1 VYAHIS
7 YLHTARPP
15 SFSHTPVK
23 AALHLFLLF
32 LITPILSSGQNDSLL
47 KIVNAAK
54 SDTTKFRLCNE
65 FSVKL
70 SASDNKSSIYFAN
83 EAQKIA
89 VKRKDKQGQAVAM
102 NNLAFGLY
110 YSGESDSAITMMNQS
125 IGLSRSVGDSTNVLS
140 ALNRLG
146 FFYREKG
153 EYAQS
158 LIAYNQSLASNIGEK
173 NKSEAANSYLNIGV
187 IYYDQHNLKD
197 ALRYQEQG
205 LKLYLETGEE
215 ARIANC
221 LARIGNTHLESK
233 DTVSAMDYY
242 KRSLEMFTK
251 ADNPRGIAV
260 CLNNIAN
267 IYKDKND
274 IPKALDY
281 YERALAI
288 REKIGDKNGVSLIC
302 NNIGVLYL
310 STKEYDK
317 AIVYFERALNIAIPL
332 EYYEQIKANSLG
344 LSQAYERLGDHE
356 TALTYYKKYYDANDS
371 IFNEKNSAQINTLNT
386 KFDTERKQKA
396 YESLTKEN
404 DLQVR
409 RNIFMA
415 AALGLLLILVVVVWR
430 NARIS
435 KRANV
440 LLQQQKN
447 EISSQKKIVEEQHRD
462 IVDSINY
469 AKRIQRAVLPTQ
481 QEIHELFPKSFVFFR
496 PRDIVSGD
504 FWWIGKSGKIKILAV
519 ADCTGHGVPGA
530 FMSLI
535 GNTALNEVVK
545 EKHITDPGE
554 ILYRLSQNIVT
565 ALKQGQREIDNT
577 QSSMKSV
584 KDGMDIS
591 LCALD
596 EENGVL
602 KFAGANNPVYYVQNG
617 MMKEIKGNRQP
628 VGIFEG
634 ELKPFTVH
642 SIPLKGLEALYI
654 FSDGYADQFG
664 GPQGKKFKY
673 SRLQE
678 LLYKLYK
685 KDPQQQEKELSENFD
700 TWRGNLDQVDDV
712 LIAGIVFGG

>member
-1 VYAHIS
+1 
-7 YLHTARPP
+7 L
-15 SFSHTPVK
+15 K
-23 AALHLFLLF
+23 AAPHLFLLVFF
-32 LITPILSSGQNDSLL
+32 LPVFAFGQNDSLL
-47 KIVNAAK
+47 NIIRNTK
-54 SDTTKFRLCNE
+54 SDTAKFRLCNE
-65 FSVKL
+65 YSVKL

-89 VKRKDKQGQAVAM
+89 VKRNDKLGQAVAM

-110 YSGESDSAITMMNQS
+110 YSGESDSAIVLLNQS
-125 IGLSRSVGDSTNVLS
+125 IQISRSVGDSANVLS

-146 FFYREKG
+146 FTYREKG
-153 EYAQS
+153 EYALA

-197 ALRYQEQG
+197 ALRYQEMG

-221 LARIGNTHLESK
+221 LARIGNTHLEGK
-233 DTVSAMDYY
+233 DTLEAMDYY

-251 ADNPRGIAV
+251 ANNPRGIAV

-267 IYKDKND
+267 IYKEKKDA
-274 IPKALDY
+274 PKALDY
-281 YERALAI
+281 YGRALAI
-288 REKIGDKNGVSLIC
+288 REKIGDKNGISLIC
-302 NNIGVLYL
+302 NNVGELYL
-310 STKEYDK
+310 SLEEYDK
-317 AIVYFERALNIAIPL
+317 AILYFTRALDIALALDYL
-332 EYYEQIKANSLG
+332 EQVKANSLG
-344 LSQAYERLGDHE
+344 LSKSYEGLGDNQ
-356 TALTYYKKYYDANDS
+356 TALAYYKKYYDANDS
-371 IFNEKNSAQINTLNT
+371 IFNEKNSEQINILNT

-415 AALGLLLILVVVVWR
+415 AALGLLFVLVIVVWR
-430 NARIS
+430 NARRS
-435 KRANV
+435 KQANV

-447 EISSQKKIVEEQHRD
+447 EISLQKKIVEEQHRD

-554 ILYRLSQNIVT
+554 ILYRLSQNIVA
-565 ALKQGQREIDNT
+565 ALKQGQKEIDST
-577 QSSMKSV
+577 QSYSMKGV

-602 KFAGANNPVYYVQNG
+602 KFAGANNPIYYVQDG
-617 MMKEIKGNRQP
+617 VMKEIKGNRQP

-642 SIPLKGLEALYI
+642 TIPLKGLEAFYL

-664 GPQGKKFKY
+664 GPQGKKFKH

-678 LLYKLYK
+678 LLFKMNK
-685 KDPQQQEKELSENFD
+685 KDPRQQQNELSENFD
-700 TWRGNLDQVDDV
+700 AWRSNLDQVDDV
-712 LIAGIVFGG
+712 LIAGVIF

>member
-1 VYAHIS
+1 
-7 YLHTARPP
+7 
-15 SFSHTPVK
+15 VK
-23 AALHLFLLF
+23 AALHFFLLSF
-32 LITPILSSGQNDSLL
+32 LLPVIASGQNDSLL
-47 KIVNAAK
+47 KIINATK

-89 VKRKDKQGQAVAM
+89 IKRNDARGQVVAM

-110 YSGESDSAITMMNQS
+110 YSGESDSAIVLLNQS
-125 IGLSRSVGDSTNVLS
+125 IQLSRSVGDSANILS

-146 FFYREKG
+146 FAYREKG
-153 EYAQS
+153 EYAQA

-221 LARIGNTHLESK
+221 LARIGNTYLESK

-260 CLNNIAN
+260 CLNNLAN
-267 IYKDKND
+267 IYKNKKDV
-274 IPKALDY
+274 PKALDY

-302 NNIGVLYL
+302 NNVGELFL
-310 STKEYDK
+310 EQKEYDK
-317 AIVYFERALNIAIPL
+317 AILYFERALNIAIPL

-344 LSQAYERLGDHE
+344 LSQAYEGLGNTE
-356 TALTYYKKYYDANDS
+356 TALAYYKKYYDANDS
-371 IFNEKNSAQINTLNT
+371 IFNEKNSEQINTLNT

-409 RNIFMA
+409 RNVFMA
-415 AALGLLLILVVVVWR
+415 AALGLLLILVIVVWR

-545 EKHITDPGE
+545 EKHMTDPGE
-554 ILYRLSQNIVT
+554 ILYHLSENIVT
-565 ALKQGQREIDNT
+565 ALKQGQREIDSS
-577 QSSMKSV
+577 QFSMKGV

-642 SIPLKGLEALYI
+642 SIPLEGLEALYI

-664 GPQGKKFKY
+664 GPQGKKFKA

-678 LLYKLYK
+678 LLYKIYK
-685 KDPQQQEKELSENFD
+685 KDPQQQQNEIAETFD
-700 TWRGNLDQVDDV
+700 AWKSNLDQVDDV
-712 LIAGIVFGG
+712 LIAGIVFGD

>member
-1 VYAHIS
+1 M
-7 YLHTARPP
+7 
-15 SFSHTPVK
+15 K
-23 AALHLFLLF
+23 AASRFFLLTF
-32 LITPILSSGQNDSLL
+32 FIPVFAFGQNDSLL
-47 KIVNAAK
+47 NIIRNTK
-54 SDTTKFRLCNE
+54 SDTAKFRLCNE
-65 FSVKL
+65 YSVRL
-70 SASDNKSSIYFAN
+70 SSSDNKSAIYFAN

-89 VKRKDKQGQAVAM
+89 VKRNDKRGQAEAM
-102 NNLAFGLY
+102 NNLAFGLF
-110 YSGESDSAITMMNQS
+110 YSGENDSAIKIYNES
-125 IGLSRSVGDSTNVLS
+125 IQLSRLAGDSTNVLA

-146 FFYREKG
+146 FTYREKG
-153 EYAQS
+153 EYALA

-187 IYYDQHNLKD
+187 IYYDQNNLKD
-197 ALRYQEQG
+197 ALRYQEMG

-215 ARIANC
+215 ARIANS
-221 LARIGNTHLESK
+221 LARIGNTHLEGK
-233 DTVSAMDYY
+233 DTLAAMDYY

-267 IYKDKND
+267 IYKEKKDV
-274 IPKALDY
+274 PKALDY

-288 REKIGDKNGVSLIC
+288 REKIGDKNGISLIC
-302 NNIGVLYL
+302 NNMGVLYL
-310 STKEYDK
+310 SLKEYDK
-317 AIVYFERALNIAIPL
+317 AIVYFDRGLKIAITL
-332 EYYEQIKANSLG
+332 EYQEQIKANNLG
-344 LSQAYERLGDHE
+344 LSQSYEGLGDHE
-356 TALTYYKKYYDANDS
+356 TALAYYKKYYDANDS
-371 IFNEKNSAQINTLNT
+371 IFNEKNSEQINILNT

-415 AALGLLLILVVVVWR
+415 AALGLLLVLMIVIWR
-430 NARIS
+430 NARRS
-435 KRANV
+435 KQANV

-447 EISSQKKIVEEQHRD
+447 EISLQKKIVEEQHRD

-565 ALKQGQREIDNT
+565 ALKQGQREIDST
-577 QSSMKSV
+577 QSYSMKGV

-602 KFAGANNPVYYVQNG
+602 KFAGANNPIYYVQNG
-617 MMKEIKGNRQP
+617 VMKEIKGNRQP
-628 VGIFEG
+628 VGVFEG

-642 SIPLKGLEALYI
+642 SIPLEGLEAFYL

-664 GPQGKKFKY
+664 GPQGKKFKH

-678 LLYKLYK
+678 LLFNLHK
-685 KDPQQQEKELSENFD
+685 KDPQQQRDELSEKFD
-700 TWRGNLDQVDDV
+700 AWRSNLDQVDDV
-712 LIAGIVFGG
+712 LIAGAVFGK